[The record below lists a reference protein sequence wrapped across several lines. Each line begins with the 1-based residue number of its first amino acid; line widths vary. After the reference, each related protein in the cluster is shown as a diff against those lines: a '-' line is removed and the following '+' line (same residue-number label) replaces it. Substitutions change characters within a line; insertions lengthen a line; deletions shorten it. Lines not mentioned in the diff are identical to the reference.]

1 VETGR
6 SYCQLGAIFV
16 KKRQIAVVGSGISG
30 LSAAW
35 LLSHKHRVTLIEADT
50 HPGGH
55 SNTVDCEV
63 DGVDVAVDTGFI
75 VYNPPAYPNL
85 TALFRHLDVPT
96 APSNMSFSV
105 SMGRGAYE
113 YAGSGPAQVVGQ
125 ASNLLNPGHWR
136 LIRDI
141 PRFFKTSLAKLPAL
155 SEDTTI
161 AQFLKAEGYSD
172 YFLER
177 HLLPMAGAIW
187 SAAPGDMRDY
197 PAKAFLK
204 FFNNHGLL
212 KITNRPLW
220 RTVKG
225 GSREYVSRLIRG
237 GMFETRLR
245 TPIASIRRGASGVTI
260 RAVNGE
266 EQGYDDV
273 VVATHADQALAML
286 VDATPEERRLLSCFR
301 YSRNRAILHRDD
313 RLMPKRRRLW
323 SSWNFLSELPPHSAT
338 TSAVTYWMNKLQPLP
353 VDAPLFVSLN
363 PLEEPSVSKVLGEFD
378 YAHPIFDPSAMAAQK
393 ELWKIQGVRHTWFC
407 GAYWGSGFHE
417 DGIQAGLAAAE
428 GLGGVRRPWSVPDES
443 GRIHLGPYRPELS
456 PPQETVE

>member
-1 VETGR
+1 MKTR
-6 SYCQLGAIFV
+6 H
-16 KKRQIAVVGSGISG
+16 IAVVGSGISG

-35 LLSHKHRVTLIEADT
+35 LLSHTHRVTLIEADAR
-50 HPGGH
+50 PGGH

-85 TALFRHLDVPT
+85 TALFRHLEVPT

-105 SMGRGAYE
+105 SMGKGAYE
-113 YAGSGPAQVVGQ
+113 YAGSGLAQVIGQ
-125 ASNLLNPGHWR
+125 AGNLLSLGHWR
-136 LIRDI
+136 MIRDI
-141 PRFFKTSLAKLPAL
+141 PRFFKTTLAKLPSL
-155 SEDTTI
+155 SEELTI

-172 YFLER
+172 FFLER

-197 PAKAFLK
+197 PAKAFLQ

-225 GSREYVSRLIRG
+225 GSREYVSRLIRSG
-237 GMFETRLR
+237 TFETRLR
-245 TPIASIRRGASGVTI
+245 TPVAAIRRHADGVTI

-273 VVATHADQALAML
+273 VIAAHADQALSML
-286 VDATPEERRLLSCFR
+286 ADASGEERRLLSSFR
-301 YSRNRAILHRDD
+301 YSRNRAILHRDPG
-313 RLMPKRRRLW
+313 LMPRRRRLW
-323 SSWNFLSELPPHSAT
+323 SSWNYLSELPPYSAT

-353 VDAPLFVSLN
+353 VEAPLFVSLN
-363 PLEEPSVSKVLGEFD
+363 PLDEPRMEKVLAEFD
-378 YAHPIFDPSAMAAQK
+378 YAHPIFDPAAMAAQK
-393 ELWKIQGVRHTWFC
+393 ELWKIQGTRRTWFC

-428 GLGGVRRPWSVPDES
+428 ALGGVRRPWSVEDES
-443 GRIHLGPYRPELS
+443 GRIHLEPPRPEIA
-456 PPQETVE
+456 PATEAAA

>member
-1 VETGR
+1 LKIR
-6 SYCQLGAIFV
+6 H
-16 KKRQIAVVGSGISG
+16 IAVVGSGISG

-50 HPGGH
+50 RPGGH

-96 APSNMSFSV
+96 APSNMSFAV
-105 SMGRGAYE
+105 SMGNGAYE
-113 YAGSGPAQVVGQ
+113 YAGSGLAQLVGQ
-125 ASNLLNPGHWR
+125 PSNLLNPGHWR
-136 LIRDI
+136 LMRDI
-141 PRFFKTSLAKLPAL
+141 PRFFRTSLAKLPTL
-155 SEDTTI
+155 SEDVTI

-197 PAKAFLK
+197 PAKAFIR

-212 KITNRPLW
+212 KITGRPLW

-225 GSREYVSRLIRG
+225 GSREYVSRLIRSG
-237 GMFETRLR
+237 LFETRLR
-245 TPIASIRRGASGVTI
+245 TPIASIRRGPNGVTI
-260 RAVNGE
+260 RARSGE
-266 EQGYDDV
+266 EQVYDDV
-273 VVATHADQALAML
+273 VIAAHADQALAML
-286 VDATPEERRLLSCFR
+286 SDATPEEIRLLSCFR
-301 YSRNRAILHRDD
+301 YSKNRAILHRDD
-313 RLMPKRRRLW
+313 RLMPKRRNLW
-323 SSWNFLSELPPHSAT
+323 SSWNYLSELPPFSAT

-353 VDAPLFVSLN
+353 VEAPLFVSLN
-363 PLEEPSVSKVLGEFD
+363 PAEEPRMEKVLAEFD
-378 YAHPIFDPSAMAAQK
+378 YTHPIFDPGAMAAQR
-393 ELWKIQGVRHTWFC
+393 ELWKIQGTRRTWFC

-428 GLGGVRRPWSVPDES
+428 ALGGVRRPWSVAEES
-443 GRIHLGPYRPELS
+443 GRIHLQPQRPEAA
-456 PPQETVE
+456 PFEETVE

>member
-1 VETGR
+1 
-6 SYCQLGAIFV
+6 V
-16 KKRQIAVVGSGISG
+16 KTRHIAVVGSGISG

-35 LLSHKHRVTLIEADT
+35 LLSHTHRVTLIEADAR
-50 HPGGH
+50 PGGH

-85 TALFRHLDVPT
+85 TALFRHLEVPT

-105 SMGRGAYE
+105 SMGKGAYE
-113 YAGSGPAQVVGQ
+113 YAGSGLAQVVGQ
-125 ASNLLNPGHWR
+125 AGNLLSLGHWR
-136 LIRDI
+136 MIRDI
-141 PRFFKTSLAKLPAL
+141 PRFFKTTLAKLPSL
-155 SEDTTI
+155 SEDLTI

-172 YFLER
+172 FFLER

-197 PAKAFLK
+197 PAKAFLQ

-225 GSREYVSRLIRG
+225 GSREYVSRLIRSG
-237 GMFETRLR
+237 TFETRLR
-245 TPIASIRRGASGVTI
+245 TPVAAIRRHADGVTI

-273 VVATHADQALAML
+273 VIAAHADQALSML
-286 VDATPEERRLLSCFR
+286 ADASGEERRLLSSFR
-301 YSRNRAILHRDD
+301 YSRNRAILHRDPG
-313 RLMPKRRRLW
+313 LMPRRRRLW
-323 SSWNFLSELPPHSAT
+323 SSWNYLSELPPYSAT

-353 VDAPLFVSLN
+353 VEAPLFVSLN
-363 PLEEPSVSKVLGEFD
+363 PLDEPRMEKVLAEFD
-378 YAHPIFDPSAMAAQK
+378 YAHPIFDPAAMAAQK
-393 ELWKIQGVRHTWFC
+393 ELWKIQGTRRTWFC

-428 GLGGVRRPWSVPDES
+428 ALGGVRRPWSVEDES
-443 GRIHLGPYRPELS
+443 GRIHLEPPRPEIA
-456 PPQETVE
+456 PATEAAA

>member
-1 VETGR
+1 
-6 SYCQLGAIFV
+6 V
-16 KKRQIAVVGSGISG
+16 KTRHIAVVGSGISG

-35 LLSHKHRVTLIEADT
+35 LLSHTHRVTLIEADAR
-50 HPGGH
+50 PGGH

-63 DGVDVAVDTGFI
+63 DGVDVSVDTGFI

-85 TALFRHLDVPT
+85 TALFRHLEVPT

-105 SMGRGAYE
+105 SMGKGAYE
-113 YAGSGPAQVVGQ
+113 YAGSGLAQVVGQ
-125 ASNLLNPGHWR
+125 AGNLLSLGHWR
-136 LIRDI
+136 MIRDI
-141 PRFFKTSLAKLPAL
+141 PRFFKTTLAKLPSL
-155 SEDTTI
+155 SEELTI

-172 YFLER
+172 FFLER

-197 PAKAFLK
+197 PAKAFLQ

-225 GSREYVSRLIRG
+225 GSREYVSRLIRSG
-237 GMFETRLR
+237 TFETRLR
-245 TPIASIRRGASGVTI
+245 TPVAAIRRHADGVTI

-273 VVATHADQALAML
+273 VIAVHADQALSML
-286 VDATPEERRLLSCFR
+286 ADASSEERRLLSSFR
-301 YSRNRAILHRDD
+301 YSRNRAILHRDPG
-313 RLMPKRRRLW
+313 LMPRRRRLW
-323 SSWNFLSELPPHSAT
+323 SSWNYLSELPPYSAT

-353 VDAPLFVSLN
+353 VEAPLFVSLN
-363 PLEEPSVSKVLGEFD
+363 PLDEPRMEKVLAEFD
-378 YAHPIFDPSAMAAQK
+378 YAHPIFDPAAMAAQK
-393 ELWKIQGVRHTWFC
+393 ELWKIQGTRRTWFC

-428 GLGGVRRPWSVPDES
+428 ALGGVRRPWSVEDES
-443 GRIHLGPYRPELS
+443 GRIHLEPPRPEIA
-456 PPQETVE
+456 PATEAAA